1 MIVGRP
7 VIISHGGM
15 PPPSKTAQLKSLEQL
30 ETQLNI
36 HRGIRAQIGHQ
47 TLCLLSVRAYI
58 ITNHDAGNRP
68 GGDLAALAFLSRGQ
82 LRDVEGLHLQTHYT
96 IAYFRLDRPEV
107 IYVRTRA
114 KKRQLLLCIRGQW

>member
-30 ETQLNI
+30 ETQLDI
-36 HRGIRAQIGHQ
+36 HRGVRAQVGHQ
-47 TLCLLSVRAYI
+47 TLVLLSVRACI
-58 ITNHDAGNRP
+58 IPDHDGGNRP
-68 GGDLAALAFLSRGQ
+68 GGDLAALAFLFRGQ
-82 LRDVEGLHLQTHYT
+82 RRDVEDLHLQTQYIIT
-96 IAYFRLDRPEV
+96 YLDLTLDRQEV

-114 KKRQLLLCIRGQW
+114 KKRQLLLCI